1 MKKILISLLFLIQT
15 GISFSQPEIPVLK
28 YYATDLTSTL
38 SSEQTNFLSN
48 DLRIFDDSTSNQ
60 VVFLMISSLEGYPI
74 EMFTYDV
81 ADKNKI
87 GTKENSNGVLFF
99 VSKNDR
105 KMRIEVG
112 YGLEGALPDALCSS
126 IIRNEVT
133 PFFKK
138 DEYYSGVLAGLD
150 AIKKATVGEYKR
162 KPEEK
167 DGNGFGIWIIIA
179 IFILISLFGK
189 GRGRGSAIPIILGG
203 MLGGGGRSGGFGGF
217 GGGSS
222 GGGFGGFSGGG
233 GGFGGGGA
241 SGGW

>member
-1 MKKILISLLFLIQT
+1 MTRLTVKISLILLFA
-15 GISFSQPEIPVLK
+15 GILYSQPAIPVLK

-38 SSEQTNFLSN
+38 KSDQLGFLN
-48 DLRIFDDSTSNQ
+48 QDLKIFDDSTSNQ
-60 VVFLMISSLEGYPI
+60 VVFLMMSSLEGYPI
-74 EMFTYDV
+74 EMFAYET
-81 ADKNKI
+81 ADKNKV
-87 GTKENSNGVLFF
+87 GTKENSNGVLFL
-99 VSKNDR
+99 VAKNDR

-126 IIRNEVT
+126 IIRNEVA

-138 DEYYSGVLAGLD
+138 EDYYSGVKSGLD

-162 KPEEK
+162 EADEEG
-167 DGNGFGIWIIIA
+167 DGKGIGFWVVIAIIIL
-179 IFILISLFGK
+179 FSLFGK
-189 GRGRGSAIPIILGG
+189 GGRGKGSAVPIILGG
-203 MLGGGGRSGGFGGF
+203 ILGSGGGRSGGFGG
-217 GGGSS
+217 